1 MTHTYTYPYMIVP
14 IEWVDGRA
22 DDDQNSH
29 LCPRLVDAV
38 PAQHHEGKEM
48 DNRRGSTAVPSNPRT
63 SKRTPY
69 QYSTNGNGHTTPHT
83 DGTRGQPEILRIPL
97 SADNV
102 HYDQPFA
109 NGFWVLQY
117 SCYMRPR
124 KGRGRISIQLWCE
137 WSGIEEAVSVPPPSR
152 CAPRAT

>member
-1 MTHTYTYPYMIVP
+1 M
-14 IEWVDGRA
+14 DGRTMIRTPVFVLA
-22 DDDQNSH
+22 SWTQSRRNIA
-29 LCPRLVDAV
+29 RRRI
-38 PAQHHEGKEM
+38 M

-69 QYSTNGNGHTTPHT
+69 QYSTNSNGHTTPHT
-83 DGTRGQPEILRIPL
+83 HTDQYGTRGQPEILRIPL